1 MSHTPKILIVDDEPR
16 LCDSLKTLL
25 SYHGY
30 EAHTSTRGREALRSL
45 VENGFDLVLLDI
57 VMPDIDGYQ
66 VMDYIDRHSLETPVI
81 SMTGHASI
89 ESAVAAFRGGADD
102 YLRKPLDYEELLK
115 TVRNVLDQKKGNDE
129 HKQVSERLL
138 KAEVETKAASRA
150 KRKLMPSMC
159 HEMRIPVNGVIGM
172 TKLLL
177 DTELTSEQR
186 ECAEMLHAT
195 GESLREI
202 IDGDSDFSQVERDT
216 FGLGIIDFDLQAT
229 MEALSDSLAERVLTK
244 GLQFACLLHPEVPGR
259 LRGDPRKLRQIL
271 LNLSDN
277 ALKFTERGK
286 VFIQVS
292 LAGETDTHVML
303 RFAITDT
310 GIGIPADRVN
320 RLFNSMFQADGPT
333 RPTQGGSGL
342 GLAISKY
349 LAQMMGG
356 EIGVNSHEGKG
367 STFWFTAVLEKQLEG
382 EDRLHALSPDIPRN
396 RHL

>member
-1 MSHTPKILIVDDEPR
+1 MFYTPKILIVDDEPR

-30 EAHTSTRGREALRSL
+30 EAHTSTCGQEALRSL
-45 VENGFDLVLLDI
+45 AENGFDLVLLDI

-66 VMDYIDRHSLETPVI
+66 VMDYIDRHSLQTPVI

-89 ESAVAAFRGGADD
+89 ESAVAAFRSGADD
-102 YLRKPLDYEELLK
+102 YLRKPLDYEKLLK
-115 TVRNVLDQKKGNDE
+115 TVENVLDQKKGNDQNKE
-129 HKQVSERLL
+129 VPDRLL
-138 KAEVETKAASRA
+138 KAEVATKAASRA
-150 KRKLMPSMC
+150 NRKLMASLC
-159 HEMRIPVNGVIGM
+159 HEMRIPLNGVIGM

-177 DTELTSEQR
+177 DTALTSEQR
-186 ECAEMLHAT
+186 ECAETLHAAA
-195 GESLREI
+195 ESLREI
-202 IDGDSDFSQVERDT
+202 IDGDLDFSQAERDT

-244 GLQFACLLHPEVPGR
+244 GLQFACSLHPEVPSR

-277 ALKFTERGK
+277 ALKFTQNGK
-286 VFIQVS
+286 VVIQVS

-310 GIGIPADRVN
+310 GIGIPADRLN
-320 RLFNSMFQADGPT
+320 SLFNSIFQADSPP
-333 RPTQGGSGL
+333 RPTQGTSGL
-342 GLAISKY
+342 GLVISKY

-382 EDRLHALSPDIPRN
+382 ENRLHARAPDIPCN
-396 RHL
+396 RHP